1 MPGGFWQRAERDP
14 GHLAVVEPDG
24 AEHLAGDLLA
34 RSNQLVHGLRALGLE
49 TGDSVA
55 TVLPNGIE
63 AVELYLAALQAG
75 WFLTPINFHLA
86 APEIAYIVDD
96 CEAKA
101 LVGHARFSDM
111 LEAAA
116 EESKVPK
123 EARFAVG
130 GDVPGFRSFGEL
142 TDAQP
147 TTTPPD
153 RTAGVTMHYTS
164 GTTGRPKGVKRSLS
178 GLDPDTSAE
187 LYAMFLGLFG
197 IPEDDG
203 HVHLVAAP
211 NYHTAVT
218 TFGGNSLQA
227 GHTIVQMDKW
237 EPEETL
243 RLIDRYGVTHTHM
256 VPTMFHRMLAL
267 PDDVKEQYDISSMRW
282 AIHAAA
288 PCPVD
293 VKRRMLEWWG
303 PVIYE
308 YYAATEG
315 GGTLVT
321 PEEWVT
327 KPGTVGKPWPIAQ
340 VKVLDDEGAELPAGE
355 IGTVYMHMDTGDFEY
370 KDDPGKTADSHHGD
384 FFTVGDM
391 GYLDDD
397 GFLFLC
403 DRKSDMIIA
412 GGVNIYP
419 AEIEAELLTHPK
431 VGDAA
436 VFGIPDPDMGE
447 QIKAVIE
454 PAAGIAPDDTLSAE
468 LMEYLRP
475 RLGKYKWPRSVDFV
489 DEMPRDPSGKLYKR
503 RLRDPYWE
511 GQERAI

>member
-49 TGDSVA
+49 PGDSIA
-55 TVLPNGIE
+55 TLLPNGIE
-63 AVELYLAALQAG
+63 AVEVYLAALQAG
-75 WFLTPINFHLA
+75 WFLTPVNFHLA
-86 APEIAYIVDD
+86 GPEIAYIVDN

-101 LVGHARFSDM
+101 FIAHARFA
-111 LEAAA
+111 EAAQA
-116 EESKVPK
+116 AADEIELPK
-123 EARFAVG
+123 EARFAVR
-130 GDVPGFRSFGEL
+130 GDVAGFRPFGEL
-142 TDAQP
+142 TDGQP
-147 TTTPPD
+147 TGTPSD

-178 GLDPDTSAE
+178 GLDPDVSAE
-187 LYAMFLGLFG
+187 LYAMFLALFG
-197 IPEDDG
+197 IPEDGDN
-203 HVHLVAAP
+203 VHLVAAP

-267 PDDVKEQYDISSMRW
+267 PDGVKEKHNVSSMRW
-282 AIHAAA
+282 AVHAAA

-321 PEEWVT
+321 PEEWLE
-327 KPGTVGKPWPIAQ
+327 KPGTVGKPWPIAR
-340 VKVLDDEGAELPAGE
+340 VKVLDDDGRELAPGE
-355 IGTVYMHMDTGDFEY
+355 IGTVYMHMDTGSFEY
-370 KDDPGKTADSHHGD
+370 KDDPDKTAASHEGD

-391 GYLDDD
+391 GYLDAD

-419 AEIEAELLTHPK
+419 AEIEGELLTHPK

-436 VFGIPDPDMGE
+436 VFGIPDPDLGE
-447 QIKAVIE
+447 QIKAVVE
-454 PAAGIAPDDTLSAE
+454 PAPGVEAGDDLAAE
-468 LMEYLRP
+468 IMEHLRP
-475 RLGKYKWPRSVDFV
+475 RLGKYKWPRSVDFI

-511 GQERAI
+511 GRERAI